1 MAWLGMAW
9 LGMLLQ
15 HIAVTNHSLCTVW
28 ATTCSNKLRQV
39 VLVKNYIVYSGELL
53 GKSLSLR
60 WATQIQNDFVWL
72 VKITKLCCE
81 DRDFDKNSP
90 VYMKPFVN
98 ATCCRVT
105 WPSAFRPLLNMRW
118 QSRVGGGGVI
128 QTENLLRNKTGSR
141 QTRLNNQGSQYCC
154 KDCKDCLLKFTEIWT
169 QIS

>member
-1 MAWLGMAW
+1 
-9 LGMLLQ
+9 MLLQ
-15 HIAVTNHSLCTVW
+15 HVAVTNHSLCTVW
-28 ATTCSNKLRQV
+28 ATSCSNKLRQI
-39 VLVKNYIVYSGELL
+39 VLVKNFVVYSGELL

-128 QTENLLRNKTGSR
+128 QTENLLRNKIGSR
-141 QTRLNNQGSQYCC
+141 QIRLNNQGSQYCC
-154 KDCKDCLLKFTEIWT
+154 KDYKDCLLKFT
-169 QIS
+169 

>member
-1 MAWLGMAW
+1 
-9 LGMLLQ
+9 MLLQ
-15 HIAVTNHSLCTVW
+15 HVAVTNHSLCTVR
-28 ATTCSNKLRQV
+28 ATTCSNELRQV
-39 VLVKNYIVYSGELL
+39 VLVKNYVVYSGELL

-90 VYMKPFVN
+90 VYMKQLVN

-105 WPSAFRPLLNMRW
+105 WPSVFRPLLNMRW
-118 QSRVGGGGVI
+118 ESRVVGGGVI
-128 QTENLLRNKTGSR
+128 QTENLLRNKIGSR

-154 KDCKDCLLKFTEIWT
+154 KDCKDSLLKFT
-169 QIS
+169 